1 MKGMDPRLKG
11 GNIMKRYTVRA
22 RSYNEAWAKMDRLKE
37 EKKYSVYHFISCN
50 YENGEYVVAFEM
62 DA

>member
-1 MKGMDPRLKG
+1 
-11 GNIMKRYTVRA
+11 MKRYTVRA

-37 EKKYSVYHFISCN
+37 ERKYSVYHFISCN